1 MAAVLGGT
9 QSLHTNSFDEALSL
23 PTEEAVRIA
32 LRTQQIIADE
42 TGVINT
48 VDPVGGP
55 EIIEHLTNEIEE
67 KALAYIQKIDEQGG
81 VIACIQNGYLQR
93 EIQASSFEYQ
103 KKVEA
108 KEEIIVGV
116 NKFTI
121 EKEEKIKTQK
131 ISPTLEKKQIE
142 KLKKFK
148 KSRSSHTVAHA
159 LSQIKKG
166 AASKENLIPAILEAV
181 ESYATLGEISDAMR
195 EVFGTYKENVT
206 L

>member
-1 MAAVLGGT
+1 MLNTPIKIGAFLLKLPKTFGYFF
-9 QSLHTNSFDEALSL
+9 LHLHDRVNKSIKKVIKRKKKHLFFVFPKIKVPRLQIPKSVKRIIVPWGHLHSGPEQALSNH
-23 PTEEAVRIA
+23 PWFKYDEGEE
-32 LRTQQIIADE
+32 
-42 TGVINT
+42 
-48 VDPVGGP
+48 
-55 EIIEHLTNEIEE
+55 
-67 KALAYIQKIDEQGG
+67 
-81 VIACIQNGYLQR
+81 
-93 EIQASSFEYQ
+93 
-103 KKVEA
+103 
-108 KEEIIVGV
+108 
-116 NKFTI
+116 
-121 EKEEKIKTQK
+121 IKTQK